1 MCGRAKLRDSDSY
14 NRKVNT
20 VSQVLCLF
28 ARLSLLQNEKKTNAL
43 KENSV
48 AKDASQME
56 VETESQ
62 LLTDASERI
71 STQDAEKAMMVE
83 LNASCWQNSNK
94 NSASVEKRN
103 QIDNAE
109 QVVKEIIVDKLEKW

>member
-1 MCGRAKLRDSDSY
+1 MKRRRMPS
-14 NRKVNT
+14 
-20 VSQVLCLF
+20 
-28 ARLSLLQNEKKTNAL
+28 KK
-43 KENSV
+43 
-48 AKDASQME
+48 
-56 VETESQ
+56 SQ

-94 NSASVEKRN
+94 NGASVEKRN